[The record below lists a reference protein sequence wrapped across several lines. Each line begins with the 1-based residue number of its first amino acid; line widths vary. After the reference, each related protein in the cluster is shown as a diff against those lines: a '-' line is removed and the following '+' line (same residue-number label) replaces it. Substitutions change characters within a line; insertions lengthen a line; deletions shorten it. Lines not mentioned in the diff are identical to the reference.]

1 MARRAMRRIGVFGG
15 SFDPPHMGHLQLAEC
30 AREQLRLDEVRF
42 VPAGRPP
49 HKLRDRMSPAGVRLQ
64 MTRLAI
70 RGNPAFRVSTQELER
85 GGASFTVDT
94 LRAIAAAER
103 GARLFLL
110 VGADSL
116 DDMPRW
122 REPAAIRRLATVAV
136 AGRSGAR
143 SRPRR
148 GGSAVWIEFPW
159 NDLSST
165 LVRRRARAG
174 RSLRYLVPDA
184 VARYIARHRL
194 YRSGR

>member
-1 MARRAMRRIGVFGG
+1 MARRAVRRIGVFGG
-15 SFDPPHMGHLQLAEC
+15 AFDPPHMGHLQLAES

-42 VPAGRPP
+42 IPAGRPP
-49 HKLRDRMSPAGVRLQ
+49 HKPSDRMTPPKARLA
-64 MTRLAI
+64 MTRLAT
-70 RGNPAFRVSTQELER
+70 RGNPAFRVSAQELER
-85 GGASFTVDT
+85 GGTSFTVDT
-94 LRAIAAAER
+94 LRAIAAAEP

-116 DDMPRW
+116 DDLPGW
-122 REPAAIRRLATVAV
+122 REPEAIRRLATVAV

-143 SRPRR
+143 ARPRR
-148 GGSAVWIEFPW
+148 GGSSVWIDFPW
-159 NDLSST
+159 TDLSST

>member
-1 MARRAMRRIGVFGG
+1 VPRRAARRIGVFGG
-15 SFDPPHMGHLQLAEC
+15 TFDPPHVGHLQLAEC

-42 VPAGRPP
+42 IPAGLPP
-49 HKLRDRMSPAGVRLQ
+49 HKLRDRMSPPRARLA

-85 GGASFTVDT
+85 GGTSFTVDT
-94 LRAIAAAER
+94 LRAIADAEP

-116 DDMPRW
+116 DDLPRW
-122 REPAAIRRLATVAV
+122 RQPEAIRRLATVAV

-143 SRPRR
+143 SRPRPA
-148 GGSAVWIEFPW
+148 GSAVWIDFPW
-159 NDLSST
+159 TDVSST

-184 VARYIARHRL
+184 VARFIARHRL